1 MDKFKNHLQ
10 LKGLSSQI
18 PGGLRK
24 IWRIFKLFN
33 YTKSVRNGSVKQYK
47 NEIISQKT
55 YCTKINNND
64 IFFLLFKISF

>member
-1 MDKFKNHLQ
+1 MDKYKNHLQ

-24 IWRIFKLFN
+24 IWKILKLFN

-47 NEIISQKT
+47 NEIIS
-55 YCTKINNND
+55 
-64 IFFLLFKISF
+64 